1 MKATTFV
8 FPHEKP
14 TKINGIP
21 THDTLQLLRKELYAN
36 AYGNDCT
43 LGGGNNGYLGMI
55 MPTDMYLKLQTDM
68 KVTTPVEFKIPKA
81 PEATAEE
88 AIMIKTSK
96 IILDCKTMET
106 YLTQQ
111 ILAAIDREYF
121 DALDDDN
128 MGLSRVTAK
137 DMLAYVTKKHDVIT
151 YDELSTNR
159 AKLDENWDPSEP
171 IHRLWRRTQQVQR
184 FAAAGHKPIDD
195 DTVMHA
201 LLNVLKQ
208 TGVFTTHITIWKQK
222 PTNTWALTAFQ
233 EFFEEADKERN
244 LHTAK
249 EAGYAN
255 TATTGIKTA
264 TSANAATPTT
274 NTTHDKTVMLFGDLK
289 VYYCW
294 SHGGGTNAKHTSNTC
309 NRPKPGHMN
318 LATWDNTCGGCT
330 DMLISQQNKNNRF
343 RNNGS
348 NNYNGNN
355 SNNGNNNGNNN
366 NVNNSNRTN
375 NNNSYNSNGNNNRN
389 NNNRNNGQ
397 ADDNN

>member
-1 MKATTFV
+1 MSYDMKATTFV

-128 MGLSRVTAK
+128 MGLSRVMAK
-137 DMLAYVTKKHDVIT
+137 DMLAHVTKNMT
-151 YDELSTNR
+151 SSRTTNSAR
-159 AKLDENWDPSEP
+159 TGQSWMTPGQ
-171 IHRLWRRTQQVQR
+171 HRTN
-184 FAAAGHKPIDD
+184 AADY
-195 DTVMHA
+195 V
-201 LLNVLKQ
+201 
-208 TGVFTTHITIWKQK
+208 
-222 PTNTWALTAFQ
+222 ALT
-233 EFFEEADKERN
+233 
-244 LHTAK
+244 
-249 EAGYAN
+249 
-255 TATTGIKTA
+255 
-264 TSANAATPTT
+264 T
-274 NTTHDKTVMLFGDLK
+274 N
-289 VYYCW
+289 
-294 SHGGGTNAKHTSNTC
+294 
-309 NRPKPGHMN
+309 
-318 LATWDNTCGGCT
+318 
-330 DMLISQQNKNNRF
+330 SQ
-343 RNNGS
+343 
-348 NNYNGNN
+348 
-355 SNNGNNNGNNN
+355 
-366 NVNNSNRTN
+366 
-375 NNNSYNSNGNNNRN
+375 
-389 NNNRNNGQ
+389 
-397 ADDNN
+397 